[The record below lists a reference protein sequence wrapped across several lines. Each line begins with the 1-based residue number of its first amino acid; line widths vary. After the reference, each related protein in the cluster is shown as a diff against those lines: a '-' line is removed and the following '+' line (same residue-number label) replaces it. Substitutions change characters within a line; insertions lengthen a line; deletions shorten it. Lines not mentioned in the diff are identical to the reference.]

1 MFIIC
6 LVGMARVLCAV
17 AQLTSSS
24 ALGSRQTWHKQALAN
39 IRQAEHGGHL
49 LMMRMSQVFLNCS
62 AVL

>member
-1 MFIIC
+1 
-6 LVGMARVLCAV
+6 MARVLCAV
-17 AQLTSSS
+17 AQLTSSIV
-24 ALGSRQTWHKQALAN
+24 LGSRQTWHKQALAN